1 MDLIG
6 EVWRRATTEQPAPPP
21 EIIAVTALIAAAL
34 VLLRVTWPWTRA
46 LITIAH
52 EGGHAFAALLTGR
65 RLRGIR
71 LHTDTSGLTIS
82 AGKPRGSGMVVMLAA
97 GYVAPAAVGL
107 AAVVM
112 LLAGH
117 ALGLLWVMLIVLTL
131 MLLKIR
137 NGYGLLVVLACGGG
151 LLAVSWY
158 AGPGAQTALAYL
170 LTWIQLIAAP
180 KPVLELIAQRR
191 RHPTPQSDVDQ
202 LGRLTR
208 VPAGLWLAFF
218 LLLNGAGLLVG
229 AALLLPALADI
240 ARQLAVG

>member
-1 MDLIG
+1 MELIG
-6 EVWRRATTEQPAPPP
+6 EVWRRATAEQPAPPS
-21 EIIAVTALIAAAL
+21 EVVALTALVAAAL
-34 VLLRVTWPWTRA
+34 VVFRATWPWTRA

-82 AGKPRGSGMVVMLAA
+82 AGRPHGPGVVIMLAA

-107 AAVVM
+107 AAVGM

-117 ALGLLWVMLIVLTL
+117 ALGLLWVLLLVLTL

-137 NGYGLLVVLACGGG
+137 NFYGLLVVLACGAG

-158 AGPGAQTALAYL
+158 ASPGAQTALAYL

-191 RHPTPQSDVDQ
+191 RHPTPRSDVDQ

-208 VPAGLWLAFF
+208 VPAGLWLTGF
-218 LLLNGAGLLVG
+218 LLLNSAGLVLG
-229 AALLLPALADI
+229 TALLLPALVEI
-240 ARQLAVG
+240 ARSLVG